1 MSAGFRAVQWNRA
14 KLVYDGILLA
24 GVVLYIGAYLTL
36 MYWLDPPKDHWRR
49 SIYASAL
56 SAPAPSSC

>member
-1 MSAGFRAVQWNRA
+1 MSVGFRAVQWNQA

-24 GVVLYIGAYLTL
+24 GVGLYVGSYLML
-36 MYWLDPPKDHWRR
+36 AYWLDPPRMSR
-49 SIYASAL
+49 LPSTCAFAR